1 MNNIKIAQ
9 TFPLYIWK
17 FVDERNYQGWN
28 LVSSQD
34 GIDCILKILN
44 DMKNEKYSSI
54 CTFSTTKPTKELIG
68 KIANTLIKSKKI
80 YPDKF
85 HIIYKP
91 NIKQSSIIFECE
103 LKLVLGSLHE
113 FEQCLKDTK
122 SSIERGIELE
132 NDNLTIWSSNYAR

>member
-9 TFPLYIWK
+9 IFPLYIWK

-54 CTFSTTKPTKELIG
+54 CTFSTTKPTKELIS

-91 NIKQSSIIFECE
+91 NIKQNSIIFECE

-132 NDNLTIWSSNYAR
+132 NDNLTIWSSNYA